1 MLSYIYIYRVS
12 VSTNN
17 WTYSSG
23 SKFPRTC
30 CSLLSIK
37 LPRKISGTGRIFYC
51 LLIGWEFFSIH
62 RMRVKINLW
71 KTRKNTRNAAG
82 KKFKLD
88 ARGDYVIIAENSLL
102 ISNKFLIRL
111 LDHLEDI
118 YISIIWM
125 KRRIIN
131 IRKNY
136 FHSELSIVRIPFV
149 FIYSFVSI
157 GQGYG
162 RIKILKQED
171 LETITRSIAF
181 NLPQF
186 V

>member
-1 MLSYIYIYRVS
+1 
-12 VSTNN
+12 
-17 WTYSSG
+17 
-23 SKFPRTC
+23 
-30 CSLLSIK
+30 
-37 LPRKISGTGRIFYC
+37 
-51 LLIGWEFFSIH
+51 
-62 RMRVKINLW
+62 MRVKINLW

-111 LDHLEDI
+111 LDRLEDI

-171 LETITRSIAF
+171 LEAITRSIAF